1 MKKLHSI
8 NKRQIKKVKKFKI
21 REITTINKNKI
32 IFKQLLEK
40 IKKSSKSKEKM
51 DLEKIK
57 SKKVLGQKRKLTP
70 LRLR

>member
-1 MKKLHSI
+1 M
-8 NKRQIKKVKKFKI
+8 KKVKKFKI

-51 DLEKIK
+51 NLEKIK